1 MKPPPG
7 RLTTHAIW
15 KTYRGRA
22 VVQDV
27 SIDVQA
33 GEIVGLL
40 GPNGAGKTTTFYLV
54 VGLIRAD
61 KGTVCLEGRAL
72 THLPMHQRARLGIGY
87 LPQEASI
94 FRKMTVAENVLAIL
108 ETVAG
113 NRAERLRRLE
123 ELLTEFRLTALRDTL
138 GQALSGGERRRV
150 ELARLLATSPRFVL
164 LDEPF
169 TGIDPIM
176 VNDIQTFVSSLKQR
190 GIGILITDH
199 RVQETLK
206 ITDRAYILH
215 DGRVLYAGTPEELV
229 ENADVKQI
237 YLGERFNLSYDSRH
251 GTI

>member
-1 MKPPPG
+1 MKPSEG
-7 RLTTHAIW
+7 YLTTHEVG
-15 KTYRGRA
+15 KTFRGRA

-27 SIDVQA
+27 SLGVRA

-40 GPNGAGKTTTFYLV
+40 GPNGAGKTTTFYML
-54 VGLIRAD
+54 VGLIRPD
-61 KGTVCLEGRAL
+61 SGTVGLDGRAL
-72 THLPMHQRARLGIGY
+72 THLPMHRRARLGIGY

-94 FRKMTVAENVLAIL
+94 FRRMTVAENILAIL
-108 ETVAG
+108 ETVSG
-113 NRAERLRRLE
+113 LRSERHRRLE
-123 ELLTEFRLTALRDTL
+123 DLLAEFRLTGLRDTP

-176 VNDIQTFVSSLKQR
+176 VHDIQTFVCSLKEK

-199 RVQETLK
+199 RVQETLG

-215 DGRVLYAGTPEELV
+215 DGRVLHEGSPEELV
-229 ENADVKQI
+229 TNAEVRKI
-237 YLGERFNLSYDSRH
+237 YLGEGFSLP
-251 GTI
+251 

>member
-1 MKPPPG
+1 MKPSEG
-7 RLTTHAIW
+7 YLTTHEVG
-15 KTYRGRA
+15 KTFHGRA

-27 SIDVQA
+27 SLGVRA

-40 GPNGAGKTTTFYLV
+40 GPNGAGKTTTFYML
-54 VGLIRAD
+54 VGLIRPD
-61 KGTVCLEGRAL
+61 SGTVGLDGRAL
-72 THLPMHQRARLGIGY
+72 TYLPMHRRARLGIGY

-94 FRKMTVAENVLAIL
+94 FRRMTVAENILAIL
-108 ETVAG
+108 ETVSG
-113 NRAERLRRLE
+113 LRSERHRRLE
-123 ELLTEFRLTALRDTL
+123 DLLAEFRLAGLRDTP

-176 VNDIQTFVSSLKQR
+176 VHDIQTFVCSLKEK

-199 RVQETLK
+199 RVQETLG

-215 DGRVLYAGTPEELV
+215 DGRVLHEGSPEELV
-229 ENADVKQI
+229 TNAEVRKI
-237 YLGERFNLSYDSRH
+237 YLGEGFSLP
-251 GTI
+251 

>member
-1 MKPPPG
+1 MKPPQG
-7 RLTTHAIW
+7 HLTTHAIW

-27 SIDVQA
+27 SIDVRA

-40 GPNGAGKTTTFYLV
+40 GPNGAGKTTTFYVV
-54 VGLIRAD
+54 VGLIRPD
-61 KGTVCLEGRAL
+61 KGTVCLEGRPL
-72 THLPMHQRARLGIGY
+72 NHLPMHQRARLGIGY
-87 LPQEASI
+87 LPQEVSI
-94 FRKMTVAENVLAIL
+94 FRKMTVAENILAIL
-108 ETVAG
+108 EIVSG
-113 NRAERLRRLE
+113 SRAERLRRLE
-123 ELLTEFRLTALRDTL
+123 ELLTEFRLTTLRDTL

-176 VNDIQTFVSSLKQR
+176 VNDIQTFVCSLKEK

-215 DGRVLYAGTPEELV
+215 DGCVLHNGTPEELV
-229 ENADVKQI
+229 ENAEVKQI
-237 YLGERFNLSYDSRH
+237 YLGEGFNLSYDLS
-251 GTI
+251 

>member
-1 MKPPPG
+1 M
-7 RLTTHAIW
+7 
-15 KTYRGRA
+15 
-22 VVQDV
+22 QDV
-27 SIDVQA
+27 SIDVKA

-40 GPNGAGKTTTFYLV
+40 GPNGAGKTTTFYMV
-54 VGLIRAD
+54 VGLIRPD

-94 FRKMTVAENVLAIL
+94 FRNMTVAENILAIL
-108 ETVAG
+108 ETVSG
-113 NRAERLRRLE
+113 NHAERLRRLE
-123 ELLTEFRLTALRDTL
+123 ELLTEFRLTGLRDTP

-150 ELARLLATSPRFVL
+150 ELARLLTTSPRFVL

-176 VNDIQTFVSSLKQR
+176 VNDIQTFVCALKEKD
-190 GIGILITDH
+190 IGILITDH

-215 DGRVLYAGTPEELV
+215 DGCVLYNGTPKELV
-229 ENADVKQI
+229 ENADVKQL
-237 YLGERFNLSYDSRH
+237 YLGEGFNLSYDPSC
-251 GTI
+251 

>member
-1 MKPPPG
+1 MKTPQG
-7 RLTTHAIW
+7 HLTTHAIW

-27 SIDVQA
+27 SIEVQA

-40 GPNGAGKTTTFYLV
+40 GPNGAGKTTTFYMV
-54 VGLIRAD
+54 VGLIRPD
-61 KGTVCLEGRAL
+61 KGTVCMEGRAL

-94 FRKMTVAENVLAIL
+94 FRKMTVAENILAIL
-108 ETVAG
+108 ETVSSS
-113 NRAERLRRLE
+113 RAERLRRLE
-123 ELLTEFRLTALRDTL
+123 ELLTEFRLTVLRDTP
-138 GQALSGGERRRV
+138 GQTLSGGERRRV

-176 VNDIQTFVSSLKQR
+176 VNDIQTFVCSLKEK

-199 RVQETLK
+199 RVQETLQ

-215 DGRVLYAGTPEELV
+215 DGCVLYSGTPGELV
-229 ENADVKQI
+229 ENAAVKQI
-237 YLGERFNLSYDSRH
+237 YLGEGFNLSYELS
-251 GTI
+251 

>member
-1 MKPPPG
+1 MKPSQG
-7 RLTTHAIW
+7 HLTTHAIC

-40 GPNGAGKTTTFYLV
+40 GPNGAGKTTTFYMV
-54 VGLIRAD
+54 VGLVRPD

-87 LPQEASI
+87 LPQETSI
-94 FRKMTVAENVLAIL
+94 FRNMTAAENILAVL
-108 ETVAG
+108 EMVSDDRAG
-113 NRAERLRRLE
+113 RRRRLK
-123 ELLTEFRLTALRDTL
+123 ELLSEFRLTALRDTP

-176 VNDIQTFVSSLKQR
+176 VNDIQTFVSSLKKK

-215 DGRVLYAGTPEELV
+215 DGCVLCDGTPEELV
-229 ENADVKQI
+229 NDAEVRQI
-237 YLGERFNLSYDSRH
+237 YLGEGFNRSHDLS
-251 GTI
+251 

>member
-1 MKPPPG
+1 M
-7 RLTTHAIW
+7 
-15 KTYRGRA
+15 
-22 VVQDV
+22 QDV
-27 SIDVQA
+27 SIDVKA

-40 GPNGAGKTTTFYLV
+40 GPNGAGKTTTFYMV
-54 VGLIRAD
+54 VGLIRPD

-94 FRKMTVAENVLAIL
+94 FRNMTVAENILAIL
-108 ETVAG
+108 ETVSG

-123 ELLTEFRLTALRDTL
+123 ELLTEFRLTALQDTP

-150 ELARLLATSPRFVL
+150 ELARLLTTSPRFVL

-176 VNDIQTFVSSLKQR
+176 VNDIQTFVGALKEK

-215 DGRVLYAGTPEELV
+215 DGCVLYDGTPKELV
-229 ENADVKQI
+229 ENAEVKEL
-237 YLGERFNLSYDSRH
+237 YLGEGFSLSYDPS
-251 GTI
+251 